1 MTWRVGS
8 VPYVNAA
15 PLVYALPD
23 QGVEVVTA
31 VPSALPALLAAGE
44 VQAILVSSVFALV
57 NPSLCM
63 VDGVGIASR
72 RKVTSVKVFSRLPL
86 HDIQT
91 LALDAS
97 SMTSNR
103 LALEIL
109 RAHGSHP
116 TTVSLPPNLSAML
129 DQADACVLIGDIG
142 MSASME
148 GVREYDLGEEWRTLT
163 GFPFLWAGWVGPQIP
178 PELAKRLRDAVV
190 VDESVAEWATENSG
204 LPSHQV
210 SDYLFDV
217 MSYDLSSEVKAGYRE
232 YARRIE
238 APYFPQFLA

>member
-1 MTWRVGS
+1 M
-8 VPYVNAA
+8 PYVNAA
-15 PLVYALPD
+15 PLVYGLPD

-31 VPSALPALLAAGE
+31 VPSALPALLDAGE

-57 NPSLCM
+57 NPDLSM
-63 VDGVGIASR
+63 VDGVGIASHR
-72 RKVTSVKVFSRLPL
+72 RVTSVKIFSRVPL

-109 RAHGSHP
+109 REHGSHP
-116 TTVSLPPNLSAML
+116 ATLSLTPRLEAML

-142 MSASME
+142 MTAHMP

-163 GFPFLWAGWVGPQIP
+163 GLPFLWAGWVGREIP
-178 PELAKRLRDAVV
+178 DGLAAVLSQTTQVDDAVAV
-190 VDESVAEWATENSG
+190 WSADNSG
-204 LPSHQV
+204 LPLEMV
-210 SDYLFDV
+210 REYLFDV
-217 MSYDLSSEVKAGYRE
+217 MAYRMTGPVKEGYRE
-232 YARRIE
+232 YARRID
-238 APYFPQFLA
+238 APYFPKFTGPGIQS